1 MANNLL
7 EDSHKKHLKE
17 ISCKAL
23 KEASKI
29 ATTLKNNIQV
39 TYKSESQPVT
49 NADKEIDD
57 YLKTYFKTH
66 TPDFGWLSE
75 ESQDDKSRLS
85 KDFFWCLDP
94 IDGTRSYIN
103 KKPEY
108 TISLALIGK
117 SQPVIGHILNPE
129 TKEYF
134 YAEKDNGAYCNEKKI
149 TVSSPSQLDQCKIA
163 ISSSEIRKLES
174 YEFFNTK
181 KIKKIGSIAYKVA
194 LVAKGEI
201 DIALSF
207 SKKNDWDLA
216 AADVIIK
223 EAGGNLKDINGN
235 EIYYNK
241 SSTKINSVLAC
252 NSFIITN
259 LINLFNK

>member
-75 ESQDDKSRLS
+75 ESQDDKSRLN

-149 TVSSPSQLDQCKIA
+149 KVSSPSQLDQCKIA

-174 YEFFNTK
+174 YEIFKTK

-216 AADVIIK
+216 AADLIIK

>member
-75 ESQDDKSRLS
+75 ESQDD
-85 KDFFWCLDP
+85 
-94 IDGTRSYIN
+94 
-103 KKPEY
+103 
-108 TISLALIGK
+108 
-117 SQPVIGHILNPE
+117 
-129 TKEYF
+129 
-134 YAEKDNGAYCNEKKI
+134 
-149 TVSSPSQLDQCKIA
+149 
-163 ISSSEIRKLES
+163 
-174 YEFFNTK
+174 
-181 KIKKIGSIAYKVA
+181 
-194 LVAKGEI
+194 
-201 DIALSF
+201 
-207 SKKNDWDLA
+207 
-216 AADVIIK
+216 
-223 EAGGNLKDINGN
+223 
-235 EIYYNK
+235 
-241 SSTKINSVLAC
+241 
-252 NSFIITN
+252 
-259 LINLFNK
+259 

>member
-1 MANNLL
+1 ML
-7 EDSHKKHLKE
+7 EDSRKKHLKE
-17 ISCKAL
+17 ISFKAL
-23 KEASKI
+23 TEASKI
-29 ATTLKNNIQV
+29 AMKLKNNIQV

-49 NADKEIDD
+49 NADTEINN
-57 YLKTYFKTH
+57 YLKSYFKTY

-75 ESQDDKSRLS
+75 ESHDDKSRLNS
-85 KDFFWCLDP
+85 DFFWCLDP

-117 SQPVIGHILNPE
+117 SKPVIGHIINPE

-134 YAEKDNGAYCNEKKI
+134 YAERNNGAYCNEKIIK
-149 TVSSPSQLDQCKIA
+149 VRKPSKLEECKIA
-163 ISSSEIRKLES
+163 ISSSEIKKLES
-174 YEFFNTK
+174 YEIFKKK
-181 KIKKIGSIAYKVA
+181 KIKKIGSIAYKIA

-201 DIALSF
+201 DLALSF

-216 AADVIIK
+216 AADLIIK

-235 EIYYNK
+235 EIFYNK
-241 SSTKINSVLAC
+241 SSTQINSVLAG
-252 NSFIITN
+252 NSFIINNLTN
-259 LINLFNK
+259 LLNK

>member
-1 MANNLL
+1 MVSNLL
-7 EDSHKKHLKE
+7 EDSHKKYLKE

-23 KEASKI
+23 TEAGKI
-29 ATTLKNNIQV
+29 AINLKNNIQV
-39 TYKSESQPVT
+39 NYKTESQPVT
-49 NADKEIDD
+49 NADKEIDQ
-57 YLKTYFKTH
+57 YLKSYFKTH

-75 ESQDDKSRLS
+75 ESHDDKSRLNR
-85 KDFFWCLDP
+85 DFFWCLDP

-117 SQPVIGHILNPE
+117 SQPVIGHIINPE

-134 YAEKDNGAYCNEKKI
+134 YAERNKGAYCNDKKI
-149 TVSSPSQLDQCKIA
+149 TVSNSTKLDDCKIA
-163 ISSSEIRKLES
+163 ISNSEIKKLER
-174 YEFFNTK
+174 YEIFKTK

-201 DIALSF
+201 DIAVSF

-216 AADVIIK
+216 AADLIIK

-241 SSTKINSVLAC
+241 SSTRINSVLAC
-252 NSFIITN
+252 NSFIINN
-259 LINLFNK
+259 LTNLFNR